1 MIDVY
6 FWPTGNG
13 KKVIILL
20 EECGLPYRI
29 KPVNIGRGDQFEPD
43 YLKIAPN
50 NRMPAI
56 VDDEPMGGGAPLSIF
71 ESGAIMSYI
80 AEKAGKFWPQ
90 EPHKKYEV
98 AQWLYWQTGNQGPKM
113 GEQGNF
119 ARAAQNPENGD
130 LHYALKRFGNEVHR
144 LYGVMNL
151 GLHEKEW
158 LAAGEYTIAD
168 MICYPWSTSWKMRG
182 IDIEEFP
189 NVKRWLAAME
199 ARPAVQ
205 KAMAMGPKFRE
216 DPASI
221 TPEEQARR
229 AGILANQRAVPIP
242 AAWRTAAE

>member
-1 MIDVY
+1 
-6 FWPTGNG
+6 
-13 KKVIILL
+13 
-20 EECGLPYRI
+20 
-29 KPVNIGRGDQFEPD
+29 
-43 YLKIAPN
+43 
-50 NRMPAI
+50 MPAI
-56 VDDEPMGGGAPLSIF
+56 IDHEPMGGGAPISIF

-80 AEKAGKFWPQ
+80 AEKAGQFWPQ

-98 AQWLYWQTGNQGPKM
+98 SQWLYWQTGNQGPKM

-119 ARAAQNPENGD
+119 ARAAQDPKNGD
-130 LHYALKRFGNEVHR
+130 LHYAMTRFGNEVHR

-151 GLHEKEW
+151 GLHGKAW

-168 MICYPWSTSWKMRG
+168 MICYPWSTSWKMRQ

-205 KAMAMGPKFRE
+205 KAMAMGPEFRE
-216 DPASI
+216 DPAPV

-229 AGILANQRAVPIP
+229 ASVLANQRAQPVP
-242 AAWRTAAE
+242 AAWG